1 MEELDQVKQELADTN
16 EKLAEVLKEVEGLQS
31 LRGAQSNEIGEA
43 RKQLAKL
50 EELETL
56 VKDLKGSRDALLDEV
71 KTLKEKGSGAVK
83 GPTPTEAESEREKA
97 DRLEAGLTDKERE
110 KVVKIM
116 GVLKES
122 DDPSDKAQFERYKSD
137 DAYRVALFEQVKDRQ
152 PADDELFR
160 VKPKVT
166 ASGEDVKS
174 LVAKLMKQDRVRNV
188 VVPDERGTRGG
199 GAETPRPS
207 GPVKFG

>member
-1 MEELDQVKQELADTN
+1 MEEIDKVKQELADTN
-16 EKLAEVLKEVEGLQS
+16 EKLSKVLKEVEGLQS

-71 KTLKEKGSGAVK
+71 KALKEKSPGAVK

-97 DRLEAGLTDKERE
+97 DRLEAGLTDDE
-110 KVVKIM
+110 KGKI
-116 GVLKES
+116 KKIIAIWRES
-122 DDPSDKAQFERYKSD
+122 DEDKANVERYKTD
-137 DAYRVALFEQVKDRQ
+137 DAFRVALFEQVKDRQ

-160 VKPKVT
+160 VKPRVAT
-166 ASGEDVKS
+166 SGEDVKS

-188 VVPDERGTRGG
+188 VVPDEQGTRGG
-199 GAETPRPS
+199 GAEPPRAS
-207 GPVKFG
+207 GPQKFV

>member
-1 MEELDQVKQELADTN
+1 MEEVDKLKVELADTN
-16 EKLAEVLKEVEGLQS
+16 EKLAKVLKEVEGLQS
-31 LRGAQSNEIGEA
+31 LRGSQSNEIGEA

-56 VKDLKGSRDALLDEV
+56 VKDLKGGRDALLDEV
-71 KTLKEKGSGAVK
+71 KALKEKGSGAVE
-83 GPTPTEAESEREKA
+83 GPTPTRTESEREEA

-122 DDPSDKAQFERYKSD
+122 DDPRDKAQLERYKTD
-137 DAYRVALFEQVKDRQ
+137 DAYRVALFEQVKERQ

-160 VKPKVT
+160 VKPKAT
-166 ASGEDVKS
+166 TSGEDVKS

-188 VVPDERGTRGG
+188 VADERGANTVRV
-199 GAETPRPS
+199 EPQRPS

>member
-1 MEELDQVKQELADTN
+1 MEEIDKVKQELADTN
-16 EKLAEVLKEVEGLQS
+16 EKLAKVLKEVEGLQS

-71 KTLKEKGSGAVK
+71 KALKEKGSGAVK
-83 GPTPTEAESEREKA
+83 GPTPTETESEREKA
-97 DRLEAGLTDKERE
+97 DRLEAGLTDDE
-110 KVVKIM
+110 KGKI
-116 GVLKES
+116 KKIIAIWRES
-122 DDPSDKAQFERYKSD
+122 DEDKANVERYKTD
-137 DAYRVALFEQVKDRQ
+137 DAFRVALFEQVKDRQ

-199 GAETPRPS
+199 GAEPPRPS
-207 GPVKFG
+207 GPKKFV